1 MNRRIW
7 LLASSAILLCLFVFP
22 AISLADTVVFS
33 NLGPGNS
40 YIGPCTC
47 GWGVG
52 AGWYGS
58 VAVPF
63 TPSTN
68 VELSQIFVALTT
80 ANTGTLEL
88 VDDNAGTP
96 GTTILDSWNIS
107 TLPPWQG
114 PSTIQPTQT
123 FTADP
128 GVDLTGGAQYWIV
141 AQTNN
146 SFIWLPNNL
155 GQWQVNG
162 QFPVCSNG
170 CTNEF
175 NTQYAPAFE
184 VTGVAEPSS
193 LVLLFIGF
201 AMLPLFPW
209 LARIQAHNCGASRC

>member
-1 MNRRIW
+1 MPI
-7 LLASSAILLCLFVFP
+7 
-22 AISLADTVVFS
+22 TVIFS

-52 AGWYGS
+52 SGWYGS

-68 VELSQIFVALTT
+68 VELSQILVALTIPG
-80 ANTGTLEL
+80 NGTLEL
-88 VDDNAGTP
+88 LNDNAGQP
-96 GTTILDSWNIS
+96 GTTVLESWNIS

-123 FTADP
+123 FTANP
-128 GVDLTGGAQYWIV
+128 GVNLTAGTQYWIL
-141 AQTNN
+141 AETNN

-170 CTNEF
+170 CNNEF

-184 VTGVAEPSS
+184 VTATPEPSS
-193 LVLLFIGF
+193 LLLLG
-201 AMLPLFPW
+201 MGLPGLALF
-209 LARIQAHNCGASRC
+209 SRRRRR

>member
-1 MNRRIW
+1 MNRRRW
-7 LLASSAILLCLFVFP
+7 LLVSSALLLCWF
-22 AISLADTVVFS
+22 AIPTTSYADSVIFS

-52 AGWYGS
+52 TGWYGS

-68 VELSQIFVALTT
+68 VELSQILVALTIPGS
-80 ANTGTLEL
+80 GTLEL
-88 VDDNAGTP
+88 LNDNAGTP
-96 GTTILDSWNIS
+96 GTTVLESWNIS

-114 PSTIQPTQT
+114 PSTIQPSQT
-123 FTADP
+123 FTANA
-128 GVDLTGGAQYWIV
+128 GVNLTGGTQYWIL
-141 AQTNN
+141 AETNN

-170 CTNEF
+170 CANEF

-184 VTGVAEPSS
+184 VTATPEPSS
-193 LVLLFIGF
+193 LLLLG
-201 AMLPLFPW
+201 MGLPGLALF
-209 LARIQAHNCGASRC
+209 SRRRRR